1 MIFQYKHTSFDDSV
15 MVWLKSC
22 RKYKVFFPITKKLR
36 KKKTIF
42 PNIILKTSILCSKNV
57 LFFAK
62 IIKNQKKIAS
72 IFFYIQNMYYLCTAL
87 LDNRLLIH
95 LKEYSIMKKKYTQP
109 DILCEK
115 LSSCDIITQSIGDDY
130 ATDDPNNPVL
140 APKRQGIWD
149 EED

>member
-1 MIFQYKHTSFDDSV
+1 MIFRYKHTSFDDSV

-22 RKYKVFFPITKKLR
+22 RKYKAFFPITQNLSKKN
-36 KKKTIF
+36 TIF

-87 LDNRLLIH
+87 LDN
-95 LKEYSIMKKKYTQP
+95 Y
-109 DILCEK
+109 
-115 LSSCDIITQSIGDDY
+115 
-130 ATDDPNNPVL
+130 
-140 APKRQGIWD
+140 
-149 EED
+149 